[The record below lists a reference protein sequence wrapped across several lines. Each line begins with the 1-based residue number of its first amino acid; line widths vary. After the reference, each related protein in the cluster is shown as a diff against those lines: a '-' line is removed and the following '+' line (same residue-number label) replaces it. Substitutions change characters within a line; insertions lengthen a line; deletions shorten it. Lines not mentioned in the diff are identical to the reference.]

1 MSLARFLQGTA
12 FGPDEIAV
20 LVAAYDAA
28 FRELD
33 LISPTD
39 ARAETLA
46 KAIVTFAK
54 QGERDPVRLRKRAIA
69 AMSGPPPDAASA

>member
-1 MSLARFLQGTA
+1 MALARFLQGAA
-12 FGPDEIAV
+12 FGPDEIAI

-28 FRELD
+28 FHELD

-46 KAIVTFAK
+46 KTIVMLAK

-69 AMSGPPPDAASA
+69 AMSGLPPDAATA